1 MVQTRQPTIDR
12 ALTRVE
18 EEIDIVE
25 AEREA
30 FARFLARLED
40 ASATA
45 FDATGPTTGGGST
58 ALTTGDARQ
67 SAELRQIRQ
76 AYRETVMALPHYE
89 REYGDTLRESLTE
102 ELGETLAGHL
112 VDGRVLAP
120 PIREALVAGVER
132 ARDDRGQFRGLLRRE
147 RASLDTVAS
156 DLNDIEARLV
166 ELEAQVSAASESG
179 RLAAID
185 STLAE
190 LEQQCTDL
198 ATARQETIHG
208 RTARQVSGVDGCSLV
223 GYLYGDMETT
233 TPALSDAASCL
244 DSIRH
249 QRRRCLR

>member
-12 ALTRVE
+12 ALSRVE
-18 EEIDIVE
+18 DEIDIVE
-25 AEREA
+25 AERDA

-89 REYGDTLRESLTE
+89 REYGDTLRESLAE

-112 VDGRVLAP
+112 VDGQVLAP
-120 PIREALVAGVER
+120 PVREALVAGVER
-132 ARDDRGQFRGLLRRE
+132 ARDDRGQFLGLLRRE
-147 RASLDTVAS
+147 RASLETVAS
-156 DLNDIEARLV
+156 ELNDIEARLV
-166 ELEAQVSAASESG
+166 ELEARVSAASESG

-190 LEQQCTDL
+190 LERQCTDL

-223 GYLYGDMETT
+223 GYLYEDMETT
-233 TPALSDAASCL
+233 TPALSDATSCL